1 MFLKN
6 VVVEKNEKIISS
18 HFIMSFKD
26 NEIAASVKK
35 GQFVEL
41 KINDGISNLL
51 RKPISIHDLYEN
63 EVSLLYKVVGKGT
76 KALSKYRQ
84 GEKLS
89 ILGPLG
95 NGFPNIAEDKEVL
108 LVAGGIG
115 FAPFSLVMRE
125 IKNWK
130 LFYGFR
136 DSSEYLLENATSN
149 IDYEDEEIF
158 ITTDNG
164 SMGTKGFVTEKLEE
178 YLKENSKEKVIFS
191 CGPNIMMK
199 RVAEIANKY
208 NVPSYLSLEEYMGC
222 GIGAC
227 AGCVAKIKDPDK
239 PDGWEF
245 KKVCKDGPVFRGDE
259 IIWA

>member
-1 MFLKN
+1 MFLKK
-6 VVVEKNEKIISS
+6 VMVEKNEEIKSDYFII
-18 HFIMSFKD
+18 SFKD
-26 NEIAASVKK
+26 KEIAETIKK

-41 KINDGISNLL
+41 RISGNLL
-51 RKPISIHDLYEN
+51 RKPISIHDLYKN
-63 EVSLLYKVVGKGT
+63 EISLLYKVIGKGT
-76 KALSKYRQ
+76 KALSKYQ
-84 GEKLS
+84 KDDKLD

-95 NGFPNIAEDKEVL
+95 NGFPNIADDKEVL

-115 FAPFSLVMRE
+115 FAPFSLVMRKV
-125 IKNWK
+125 KNWK

-136 DSSEYLLENATSN
+136 DAAEFLLEGATPD
-149 IDYEDEEIF
+149 IDYENVF

-164 SMGTKGFVTEKLEE
+164 SMGRKGFVTEKLEE
-178 YLKENSKEKVIFS
+178 YLKENSKDKVIFS

-199 RVAEIANKY
+199 KVAEIANKY
-208 NVPSYLSLEEYMGC
+208 GVISYLSLEEYMGC

-227 AGCVAKIKDPDK
+227 VGCVAKIKNSAK

-259 IIWA
+259 ILWD